1 MAKKTVAQMMAV
13 CEKLAQTLGYELV
26 DMGIEKE
33 STGQYLRI
41 YLDKQQGITLDDCEK
56 YHRQVQP
63 LVESIDYDFLE
74 VSSPGIDRPLKTEK
88 DFLRSIGIEVEVRLY
103 KSHQGQKKLIGF
115 LIGFEEGQ
123 VRLKTAVEEL
133 TFALKELA
141 LVKPFIDMDGI
152 EEVPLP

>member
-1 MAKKTVAQMMAV
+1 MLILAVRRRAKKANNKPA
-13 CEKLAQTLGYELV
+13 
-26 DMGIEKE
+26 
-33 STGQYLRI
+33 
-41 YLDKQQGITLDDCEK
+41 
-56 YHRQVQP
+56 
-63 LVESIDYDFLE
+63 
-74 VSSPGIDRPLKTEK
+74 KTEK